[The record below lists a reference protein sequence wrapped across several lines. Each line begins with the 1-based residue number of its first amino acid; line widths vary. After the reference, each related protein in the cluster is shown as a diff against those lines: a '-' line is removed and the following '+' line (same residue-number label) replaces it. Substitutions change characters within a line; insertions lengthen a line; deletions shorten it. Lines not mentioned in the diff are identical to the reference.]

1 MDVSISYSVKIYY
14 KVFIFVIKTNKLF
27 CLALHIYRL
36 LMYGLYRIE
45 YVIALIVMQKYVLGF
60 KVLVVTQGSL

>member
-36 LMYGLYRIE
+36 MYGLYRIE